1 MPTYK
6 CNLKPVFFEGK
17 INFQKSTHVK
27 KKKPNIDNNEDND
40 HDISK
45 CLQSHIFNI
54 YRKTRFPEKK
64 TFLKLI
70 N

>member
-27 KKKPNIDNNEDND
+27 KKNPTLTIMRIMITILASVSNLIY
-40 HDISK
+40 
-45 CLQSHIFNI
+45 LIFI
-54 YRKTRFPEKK
+54 GKK
-64 TFLKLI
+64 DFQKKRLF
-70 N
+70 